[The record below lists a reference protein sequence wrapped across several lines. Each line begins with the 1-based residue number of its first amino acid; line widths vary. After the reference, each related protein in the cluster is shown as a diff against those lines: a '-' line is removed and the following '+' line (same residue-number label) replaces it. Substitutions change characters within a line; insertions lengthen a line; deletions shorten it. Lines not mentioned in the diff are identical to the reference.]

1 MYKTALYNALRIGA
15 VLVPVAVVGYLGYDL
30 GRSTA
35 SQAYQTE
42 LARQAQTHATAMQKL
57 ADDKAAELGL
67 ALSEQQRLTEQA
79 NQVGWALIQT
89 RAQLANT
96 QSQLKK
102 RIADA
107 TRTDGMRFT
116 GLGADSLHVYR
127 AALGYPER
135 DLGVPAADTKHAGE
149 TAAAAGTDRGLP
161 PEDLLEH
168 ATDYGQWCQQLDAQ
182 LSAYIRLHA
191 EATPEVLP

>member
-15 VLVPVAVVGYLGYDL
+15 VLVPVAVVGYLGYEL
-30 GRSTA
+30 GHSTA

-42 LARQAQTHATAMQKL
+42 LARQAKIHATSMQKL

-67 ALSEQQRLTEQA
+67 ALAEQQRLIEQA

-89 RAQLANT
+89 RAQLADT

-116 GLGADSLHVYR
+116 GLGADSLRVYR

-135 DLGVPAADTKHAGE
+135 DPGVPPADTPDAG
-149 TAAAAGTDRGLP
+149 AANNAATPGGGLP
-161 PEDLLEH
+161 PEDLLAH
-168 ATDYGQWCQQLDAQ
+168 AADYGQWCQQQSAQ
-182 LSAYIRLHA
+182 LSAYLRLHQ
-191 EATPEVLP
+191 EAQP